1 MFFLFSW
8 WWWCWR
14 FHWCGL
20 LVVIP
25 ANNQKCTS
33 ETLWCQCGHHLRDGQ
48 KCAQHDQIL

>member
-33 ETLWCQCGHHLRDGQ
+33 ETLWCQCGYHLRDGQ
-48 KCAQHDQIL
+48 ECAQHDQIL